1 MKKLL
6 LLSILLLF
14 ISCKK
19 NEFENLL
26 TGENKKWCYV
36 NSNKFDKNA
45 KPIYYMKFN
54 KNGKSENRMIR
65 NSERA
70 FEFEKL
76 ENNCNWR
83 YYENDSVF
91 EVCGFKFTEYLHY
104 YSHYR
109 IGAFFLGILLV
120 IPLFR
125 KTCIELER

>member
-45 KPIYYMKFN
+45 KPIYFMKFN

-91 EVCGFKFTEYLHY
+91 EVCGFKFKVLKFENDTI
-104 YSHYR
+104 R
-109 IGAFFLGILLV
+109 
-120 IPLFR
+120 LFE
-125 KTCIELER
+125 KTKNFNALFVNIKN

>member
-6 LLSILLLF
+6 LLLILLLF

-45 KPIYYMKFN
+45 KRIYYMKFN
-54 KNGKSENRMIR
+54 TNGKSENRMIR

-76 ENNCNWR
+76 ENSCNWR
-83 YYENDSVF
+83 YYENDSVL
-91 EVCGFKFTEYLHY
+91 EVCGSKFQVLKFENDTIH
-104 YSHYR
+104 
-109 IGAFFLGILLV
+109 
-120 IPLFR
+120 LFE
-125 KTCIELER
+125 KTKKFNALFVNIKN

>member
-91 EVCGFKFTEYLHY
+91 EVCGFKFKVLKFENDTI
-104 YSHYR
+104 R
-109 IGAFFLGILLV
+109 
-120 IPLFR
+120 LFE
-125 KTCIELER
+125 KTKNFNALFVNIKN

>member
-36 NSNKFDKNA
+36 NSNIFDKNA

-91 EVCGFKFTEYLHY
+91 EVCGFKFKVLKFENDTI
-104 YSHYR
+104 R
-109 IGAFFLGILLV
+109 
-120 IPLFR
+120 LFE
-125 KTCIELER
+125 KTKNFNALFVNIKN